1 MSAMLAGVGAVS
13 SAITNSPAF
22 SACCSAVFTALPL
35 VVMRMPLSPSE
46 IALSIAVIWVCV
58 SPSELPAATVS
69 LTPSLAASASASFFI
84 VTKYGLVSVLRMRDT
99 PTVWPLADADP
110 LEAGLLEEPCEAAE
124 LEELEELHAAGA
136 AYIARRTDRRRA
148 APVIAL
154 FVELSM
160 LLTPLRSWPRI
171 DAQILDGGTE

>member
-1 MSAMLAGVGAVS
+1 
-13 SAITNSPAF
+13 
-22 SACCSAVFTALPL
+22 
-35 VVMRMPLSPSE
+35 
-46 IALSIAVIWVCV
+46 
-58 SPSELPAATVS
+58 
-69 LTPSLAASASASFFI
+69 
-84 VTKYGLVSVLRMRDT
+84 MRDT

-110 LEAGLLEEPCEAAE
+110 LGAELLEEPWEAAE
-124 LEELEELHAAGA
+124 LEELEELEELQAASAAVAQRAAA
-136 AYIARRTDRRRA
+136 AYIARRPVRRRA

>member
-1 MSAMLAGVGAVS
+1 
-13 SAITNSPAF
+13 
-22 SACCSAVFTALPL
+22 
-35 VVMRMPLSPSE
+35 
-46 IALSIAVIWVCV
+46 
-58 SPSELPAATVS
+58 
-69 LTPSLAASASASFFI
+69 
-84 VTKYGLVSVLRMRDT
+84 MRDT

-110 LEAGLLEEPCEAAE
+110 LGAGLLEEPWEAAE
-124 LEELEELHAAGA
+124 LEELEELQAASAAVAQRAAA
-136 AYIARRTDRRRA
+136 AYIARRPDRRRA

>member
-22 SACCSAVFTALPL
+22 SACCSAAFTALPL

-84 VTKYGLVSVLRMRDT
+84 VTKYGLVRVLRMRDT

-110 LEAGLLEEPCEAAE
+110 LGAEVPEEPEEAAE
-124 LEELEELHAAGA
+124 VEELEELQAASAAVAQRAAA
-136 AYIARRTDRRRA
+136 AYIARR
-148 APVIAL
+148 
-154 FVELSM
+154 
-160 LLTPLRSWPRI
+160 
-171 DAQILDGGTE
+171 